1 MKKKFLLI
9 LIGCLSIP
17 SQAQEVD
24 ELDTFFPPRKET
36 AITGSEFIRRV
47 MSLNVEGRD
56 SVVYK
61 EISEGN
67 VPESLRQPVV
77 LTDNLEDAKG
87 ELHKVTL
94 YVLPD
99 FLAIG
104 TDSDFIRIPM
114 LPQTAQKLADLYNA
128 VLPTRKLS
136 NLIHLHSRLKMT
148 PHPMTPDSTMTTIPV
163 FARHDSIIK
172 ADRNITGRPLGILVA
187 GHKKDIVITNRIAGE
202 PERLFI
208 YGWHHQD
215 GKPIQP
221 LSAAHGINYVDYSHG
236 VRLIRDEVLIDNR
249 LYSLTNLLQDSIL
262 YRLFSDEAGPME
274 VTHYLP

>member
-1 MKKKFLLI
+1 MKKIFLLI
-9 LIGCLSIP
+9 LIGYFPIL
-17 SQAQEVD
+17 SQAQEVSGS
-24 ELDTFFPPRKET
+24 ETFFPPRKET
-36 AITGSEFIRRV
+36 AITGSEFICRV
-47 MSLNVEGRD
+47 MDLNAKERD
-56 SVVYK
+56 SLVYK
-61 EISEGN
+61 EIAEGN
-67 VPESLRQPVV
+67 VPESLRQPVA
-77 LTDNLEDAKG
+77 LTDSLKDAEGK
-87 ELHKVTL
+87 LHKVTL

-114 LPQTAQKLADLYNA
+114 LPQTAQKLADLNGA

-136 NLIHLHSRLKMT
+136 NLIHFHSRLKMI
-148 PHPMTPDSTMTTIPV
+148 PHPMTPDSTMTTVPI
-163 FARHDSIIK
+163 FARHDSIIE
-172 ADRNITGRPLGILVA
+172 ADRKMIGMPPGTLVA

-236 VRLIRDEVLIDNR
+236 VRLIRDEVLVDNR
-249 LYSLTNLLQDSIL
+249 LCSLTALLQDTVL
-262 YRLFSDEAGPME
+262 YRLFSDETGPM
-274 VTHYLP
+274 TATRYLP